1 MVLKNVKTRL
11 FQNGY
16 SMDISSFYH
25 ITDVKLIKPYSPYVT
40 FLHPLKTS
48 ENRRFSDV
56 FRGYRNVTLGEYG
69 LISLLTKAI
78 GVEFYNR
85 IDLLIYLLQSIQ
97 STLKFIYETDQH
109 FVIVVIVVF
118 LIKRI
123 LLLQTSF
130 YIDIQF
136 LCRISFQQQQVIL
149 I

>member
-1 MVLKNVKTRL
+1 
-11 FQNGY
+11 
-16 SMDISSFYH
+16 MDISSLYH
-25 ITDVKLIKPYSPYVT
+25 ITDVKLIKPYSPNVT

-69 LISLLTKAI
+69 LISLLTEAI

-97 STLKFIYETDQH
+97 STLKSIYETDQH

-130 YIDIQF
+130 YINIQF
-136 LCRISFQQQQVIL
+136 LCRISF
-149 I
+149 